1 MSLDGAPVP
10 PPEFQI
16 YNSYVIDPQY
26 ARYFTVAWTSTLATF
41 TIVNAP
47 SLIRAVRRRRLPSPK
62 GLWEDVYGYQP
73 VQSVEDKRRTERL
86 DSDRPP
92 VPRQSALERASALG
106 SSVVQTVSL
115 QSLPRMRVDLGQLVL
130 LIGVVVAALLCLTQ
144 AAQLRSNSNRAGFMA
159 LSLLTPTFLFASKN
173 SPAALLLGRGY
184 EKLNWVHRWAGRLL
198 FLMATTHGS
207 LWMNNRIR
215 NGQGELLRT
224 GTKEREGMA
233 AYGTLCMIVLLS
245 LRPVRAYVYQFF
257 YMSHILGY
265 MTFFI
270 MICYHTPYA
279 EPWIY
284 PPIAFWGLDLVLR
297 LARFRLKDAYLT
309 SVDQQM
315 TLIRI
320 PDVRGGWIA
329 GQHVRLR
336 VFFDGRPFESHPL
349 TILNAD
355 LATTALPPSSPTSTG
370 ITLGARAVG
379 DWSRALNR
387 LSSENASRAEV
398 RVSVMLDG
406 PYGGLS
412 LDLGDFE
419 SVLLVAGG
427 SGATFTLGVLDDI
440 VGRIVRH
447 RRAKGEK
454 TRYIKYAWFIKSYGC
469 ISWFAPIFAQLAE
482 ACHGTS
488 LSLSFHFYVTC
499 LCDPS
504 NLLAIRNSKTEETK
518 PMIED
523 LLAPM
528 LQGSQDAEKGSMSI
542 ATGGIAVAASGPES
556 LVCQARNA
564 VAKVGPTAA
573 MRVGGIQVHTELFAL

>member
-1 MSLDGAPVP
+1 MSLDGAPVA

-26 ARYFTVAWTSTLATF
+26 ARYFTIAWTSTLAAF
-41 TIVNAP
+41 AVVNAP
-47 SLIRAVRRRRLPSPK
+47 SLIRAVRRRRLPSPR
-62 GLWEDVYGYQP
+62 GLWEGAYGYQP
-73 VQSVEDKRRTERL
+73 IQLVEDKRRTERP

-92 VPRQSALERASALG
+92 VPSQSPLARTLALG
-106 SSVVQTVSL
+106 SSLVQTVSL
-115 QSLPRMRVDLGQLVL
+115 RSLSRTRVDLGQ
-130 LIGVVVAALLCLTQ
+130 C
-144 AAQLRSNSNRAGFMA
+144 FMA

-173 SPAALLLGRGY
+173 SPAALLLGKGY

-215 NGQGELLRT
+215 NGQGKLLRT

-245 LRPVRAYVYQFF
+245 LRPVRAYAYQFF

-279 EPWIY
+279 EPWIF
-284 PPIAFWGLDLVLR
+284 PPIAFWGLDLVVR

-309 SVDQQM
+309 SIDQQM

-320 PDVRGGWIA
+320 PDVQGGWMA

-336 VFFDGRPFESHPL
+336 VFFGGRPFESHPL

-355 LATTALPPSSPTSTG
+355 LATTALPQSSPTSIG

-379 DWSRALNR
+379 DWSCALNR
-387 LSSENASRAEV
+387 LASETGSGGDV

-447 RRAKGEK
+447 HRAKGEK
-454 TRYIKYAWFIKSYGC
+454 TRYIKYVWFIKSY
-469 ISWFAPIFAQLAE
+469 
-482 ACHGTS
+482 ACDGTS

-499 LCDPS
+499 LCDPG
-504 NLLAIRNSKTEETK
+504 NLSTIRNSKTEEAK

-528 LQGSQDAEKGSMSI
+528 LEGSQDAEKGSMGFT
-542 ATGGIAVAASGPES
+542 TGGIAVAASGPES

-564 VAKVGPTAA
+564 VARVGPSAA
-573 MRVGGIQVHTELFAL
+573 MRVGGVQVHTELFAL

>member
-1 MSLDGAPVP
+1 
-10 PPEFQI
+10 
-16 YNSYVIDPQY
+16 
-26 ARYFTVAWTSTLATF
+26 
-41 TIVNAP
+41 
-47 SLIRAVRRRRLPSPK
+47 
-62 GLWEDVYGYQP
+62 
-73 VQSVEDKRRTERL
+73 
-86 DSDRPP
+86 
-92 VPRQSALERASALG
+92 
-106 SSVVQTVSL
+106 
-115 QSLPRMRVDLGQLVL
+115 MRVDLGQRASNTGAVLYELITDEPFPRLVL
-130 LIGVVVAALLCLTQ
+130 LLAGVVLAALLCLTQ
-144 AAQLRSNSNRAGFMA
+144 AAELRSNSNRAGFMA

-173 SPAALLLGRGY
+173 SPAALLLGKGY

-207 LWMNNRIR
+207 LWINNRIR

-245 LRPVRAYVYQFF
+245 LRPVRAYAYQFF
-257 YMSHILGY
+257 YMTHILGY
-265 MTFFI
+265 MVFFI

-279 EPWIY
+279 EPWIF
-284 PPIAFWGLDLVLR
+284 PPITFWGLDLVIR
-297 LARFRLKDAYLT
+297 LVRFRLKDAYLT

-320 PDVRGGWIA
+320 PDVQGGWMA

-355 LATTALPPSSPTSTG
+355 QATTVLPRSSPTSTG

-379 DWSRALNR
+379 NWSRALNR
-387 LSSENASRAEV
+387 LASENVSGGDV

-427 SGATFTLGVLDDI
+427 SGATFTLGILDDI

-447 RRAKGEK
+447 RRVKGEK
-454 TRYIKYAWFIKSYGC
+454 TRYIKYVWFIKSYGC
-469 ISWFAPIFAQLAE
+469 ISWFAPIFAHLAE
-482 ACHGTS
+482 ACNGTS

-504 NLLAIRNSKTEETK
+504 NLLAIRNSTTEEGK

-528 LQGSQDAEKGSMSI
+528 LEGSADTEKGPVASP
-542 ATGGIAVAASGPES
+542 TGGIAVAASGPES
-556 LVCQARNA
+556 LICQARNA
-564 VAKVGPTAA
+564 VAEVGPSVA
-573 MRVGGIQVHTELFAL
+573 MRVGGVQIHTELFAL

>member
-1 MSLDGAPVP
+1 MSLDGAPVA
-10 PPEFQI
+10 PPELQL

-26 ARYFTVAWTSTLATF
+26 ARYFTIAWTSTLAAF
-41 TIVNAP
+41 TVLNTP

-62 GLWEDVYGYQP
+62 GLWEGAYGYLPIQP
-73 VQSVEDKRRTERL
+73 VEEKRGVEYL
-86 DSDRPP
+86 DSDTLP
-92 VPRQSALERASALG
+92 ALAQNALRRTLALVR
-106 SSVVQTVSL
+106 SVIQAISL
-115 QSLPRMRVDLGQLVL
+115 RSLPRMRVDLGQLIL
-130 LIGVVVAALLCLTQ
+130 LAGIVVAAILCLTQ
-144 AAQLRSNSNRAGFMA
+144 AAELRSNSNRAGFMA

-173 SPAALLLGRGY
+173 SPAALLLGKGY

-198 FLMATTHGS
+198 FLMATLHGS
-207 LWMNNRIR
+207 LWISNRIR
-215 NGQGELLRT
+215 NGQGALLRS

-245 LRPVRAYVYQFF
+245 LRPVRAYTYQLF

-284 PPIAFWGLDLVLR
+284 PPIAFWGFDILLR
-297 LARFRLKDAYLT
+297 LVRFRLKDAYLT
-309 SVDQQM
+309 AVDQQM

-320 PDVRGGWIA
+320 PDVQGGWMA

-355 LATTALPPSSPTSTG
+355 LATTVLPRSSPTSTG

-387 LSSENASRAEV
+387 LASENASGGDV
-398 RVSVMLDG
+398 RVSAMLDG

-440 VGRIVRH
+440 VGRVVRH
-447 RRAKGEK
+447 SRAKGEK
-454 TRYIKYAWFIKSYGC
+454 TRHIKYAWFIKSYGC
-469 ISWFAPIFAQLAE
+469 ISWFAPIFAHLAE

-504 NLLAIRNSKTEETK
+504 NLLAIRNSTTEEAK

-528 LQGSQDAEKGSMSI
+528 LTNSRDAEKGSMSWI
-542 ATGGIAVAASGPES
+542 TGGIAVAASGPES
-556 LVCQARNA
+556 LICQARNA
-564 VAKVGPTAA
+564 VAKVGPGDAI
-573 MRVGGIQVHTELFAL
+573 RVGGVQIHTELFAL